1 MNFLANIHLIKEN
14 AFDRLK
20 YILCNRNKAFDENIN
35 RKFSKITLK
44 FNRYLRQ
51 ESHEIKEKDGL
62 EVFPC
67 IYSEQLEISS
77 KKGTIEIKQHFDDE
91 LECVKIYYM
100 PEAVEMLFEYYR
112 TIDIFSDFS
121 ELKEPVIEKDDN
133 DFIEDV
139 IDEYIL
145 VLEYCKSKKIEVRGS
160 FDLSGLPRDY
170 SELVS
175 PLLDFLDFFNTTEI
189 FNPHLYL
196 SKRTK

>member
-1 MNFLANIHLIKEN
+1 MDFLTKIHLIKEN

-20 YILCNRNKAFDENIN
+20 YILCMRNKAVDENIN

-51 ESHEIKEKDGL
+51 ESHEIKENDGL

-112 TIDIFSDFS
+112 TIGVFSDFY
-121 ELKEPVIEKDDN
+121 ELKEPIIKENNN
-133 DFIEDV
+133 DFIEAV

-160 FDLSGLPRDY
+160 FDLSGLPRNY
-170 SELVS
+170 SEFVN
-175 PLLDFLDFFNTTEI
+175 PLLDFLEFFNITEM
-189 FNPHLYL
+189 FNSHLYL
-196 SKRTK
+196 NKRTK